1 MDGTSRCTQSQGY
14 TKAQLLFLLGQ
25 HEGGIKSTL
34 LPPTKARKA
43 LLICLSPVVLQLLQ
57 GEDMLVEIFLELLIC
72 IVNVKLLK
80 TIHLW
85 EETKILKLNSLV
97 PALSPATATGK
108 VPGRE
113 QSQRAQGQGSQWA
126 QGRQYGEGHQENSFC
141 SSCFRPKW

>member
-1 MDGTSRCTQSQGY
+1 
-14 TKAQLLFLLGQ
+14 
-25 HEGGIKSTL
+25 
-34 LPPTKARKA
+34 
-43 LLICLSPVVLQLLQ
+43 
-57 GEDMLVEIFLELLIC
+57 MLVEIFLELLIC

-80 TIHLW
+80 TIHLR

-126 QGRQYGEGHQENSFC
+126 QGRQYREGHQENIFC